1 MTVHSVMIVEKS
13 NGSLLLAR
21 QFTQLSKMQLE
32 EWAKNMPKLIRKD
45 QQHTFIEDTLI
56 RYVYQSLDEMYLV
69 LVVDKSSNMIEDME
83 IIKLLHKTLIE
94 IFSTKKLTVSSVL
107 DNWVDLLLAFDDIIS
122 LGNRDSTSV

>member
-1 MTVHSVMIVEKS
+1 
-13 NGSLLLAR
+13 
-21 QFTQLSKMQLE
+21 
-32 EWAKNMPKLIRKD
+32 
-45 QQHTFIEDTLI
+45 
-56 RYVYQSLDEMYLV
+56 MYLV

-83 IIKLLHKTLIE
+83 IVKLLHKTLIE